1 MQPSVAARDICTAI
15 QQQRLIRFEYAGLE
29 RVVEPYVCG
38 YDRHGSELFTG
49 WQVAGHTRSDA
60 SLRWR
65 TYRIDRIGR
74 MELLGQIAPPK
85 RHGYSEQDARYD
97 IVLASR

>member
-1 MQPSVAARDICTAI
+1 MCVAMIGMARSYL
-15 QQQRLIRFEYAGLE
+15 RAG
-29 RVVEPYVCG
+29 
-38 YDRHGSELFTG
+38 
-49 WQVAGHTRSDA
+49 
-60 SLRWR
+60 